1 MALRQIEAMF
11 GETNTDKQ
19 LAAKLELLSK

>member
-11 GETNTDKQ
+11 GETNTDEQ
-19 LAAKLELLSK
+19 PAAKLELLSK